1 MSETL
6 TLRRQVVIKTIV
18 TEAFKQQNTAQIQAT
33 LQNLDLQLQQLEFQG
48 KRAIADLEKRTIAT
62 PSGPSQQVL
71 ELRAQ
76 IDQDRT
82 QLLNAKNEML
92 QRLQMLSQIEVG
104 NEVIEA
110 QTETLVD
117 VAIGDHIVKLLP
129 IELVTKDGVVVEIRK
144 PQLVAQA

>member
-18 TEAFKQQNTAQIQAT
+18 TEAFKQQNTAQLQAT

-110 QTETLVD
+110 QTETMVE

>member
-33 LQNLDLQLQQLEFQG
+33 LQNLDLQIQQLEFQG
-48 KRAIADLEKRTIAT
+48 KRMLADLEKKTIAT
-62 PSGPSQQVL
+62 LAGPSQQVL

-110 QTETLVD
+110 QTETLVE
-117 VAIGDHIVKLLP
+117 VSIGDHIIKLLP
-129 IELVTKDGVVVEIRK
+129 IEVVTKDGVVVEIRK

>member
-76 IDQDRT
+76 IDQDRS
-82 QLLNAKNEML
+82 QLVNAKNEML